1 MCPIYEYVCYVCGN
15 QHEIRQLKFEDK
27 KPTCEKCA
35 GRMTKKFSTYNF
47 QFDARMRSLEVL
59 E

>member
-1 MCPIYEYVCYVCGN
+1 MPIYEYSCPECKT
-15 QHEIRQLKFEDK
+15 EIAIRQLEYEDK

-35 GRMTKKFSTYNF
+35 ARMTKKFSTYSF